1 MHIRSILNPP
11 CSDITDRTGRR
22 CRLASAA
29 VRLASSR
36 YLLQGAFEKIHL
48 QRPLR
53 QKLLQLPVLV
63 LQPRKAWRDGRNR
76 PFQTPKPTV

>member
-1 MHIRSILNPP
+1 MHIRSMLNPP

-53 QKLLQLPVLV
+53 QELLQLTVL
-63 LQPRKAWRDGRNR
+63 LLEPRRARRDRRNR
-76 PFQTPKPTV
+76 PFQTPTPAV